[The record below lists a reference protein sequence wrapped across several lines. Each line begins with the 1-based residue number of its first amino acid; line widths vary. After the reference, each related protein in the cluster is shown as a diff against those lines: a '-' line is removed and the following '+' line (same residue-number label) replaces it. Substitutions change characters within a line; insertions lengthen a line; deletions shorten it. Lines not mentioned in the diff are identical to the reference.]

1 MVSAVGNESKAR
13 FPRYKRAGVE
23 AESRSSTEMVYL
35 GGAQVRNTTV
45 GKEVQEARENR
56 RVKYEWKILIT
67 TGDRSSGERYSRE
80 GLGVWAWGL
89 CSVSDEKCSVLKKE
103 IPRER

>member
-1 MVSAVGNESKAR
+1 M
-13 FPRYKRAGVE
+13 
-23 AESRSSTEMVYL
+23 EMAYL
-35 GGAQVRNTTV
+35 RGAQVRNTTV

-80 GLGVWAWGL
+80 GLGESEWHWFGHGASAV
-89 CSVSDEKCSVLKKE
+89 CQMRSVLC
-103 IPRER
+103 